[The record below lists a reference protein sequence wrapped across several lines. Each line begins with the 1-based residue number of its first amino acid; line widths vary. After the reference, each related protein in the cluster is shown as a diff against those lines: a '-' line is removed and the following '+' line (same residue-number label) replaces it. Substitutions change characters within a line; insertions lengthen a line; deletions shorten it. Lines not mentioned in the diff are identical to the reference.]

1 MPTKTKSSSTPKK
14 NSTAPKYDWGAL
26 KLKFFASDALSLEEW
41 IRRELGVPNKNWAIS
56 KATNGWAAE
65 REAFRASAMKQAE
78 ENLRRKMAE
87 DIYNPSLKELWE
99 MHKATVDLIKVA
111 LMGIQQACVVTDKG
125 KKKVI
130 QIPNAQDL
138 KRFWEMI
145 RVEKGQ
151 STDIVWDENFI
162 QSEDEL
168 GE

>member
-1 MPTKTKSSSTPKK
+1 
-14 NSTAPKYDWGAL
+14 
-26 KLKFFASDALSLEEW
+26 
-41 IRRELGVPNKNWAIS
+41 
-56 KATNGWAAE
+56 
-65 REAFRASAMKQAE
+65 
-78 ENLRRKMAE
+78 
-87 DIYNPSLKELWE
+87 

-151 STDIVWDENFI
+151 STDIV
-162 QSEDEL
+162 
-168 GE
+168 

>member
-1 MPTKTKSSSTPKK
+1 MPPATKSSKSTG
-14 NSTAPKYDWGAL
+14 SAPKYDWDSLRMQFFTSQQKTVKGFL
-26 KLKFFASDALSLEEW
+26 KEFVG
-41 IRRELGVPNKNWAIS
+41 I
-56 KATNGWAAE
+56 
-65 REAFRASAMKQAE
+65 E
-78 ENLRRKMAE
+78 ENWNSRKNTLGWLEQREVFKKEAQKLADEQLKQKMAE
-87 DIYNPSLKELWE
+87 EIYQPSLKELWE

-162 QSEDEL
+162 QTEDEL
-168 GE
+168 WE